1 MALLRAVNVGGANKL
16 AMADLRKI
24 LTELGYEN
32 PRTILQ
38 SGNAVFD
45 ASRPKAAD
53 IETAIPGHPTV
64 MLFAQRD
71 FERIIADNP
80 FDGDKLYAVFL
91 AGKVPKVDLGTFPP
105 DEYAFGNRVVY
116 TRQPNGTM
124 GTKLPNWEK
133 VLGLAATARGWPTV
147 LKIAAV
153 L

>member
-1 MALLRAVNVGGANKL
+1 M
-16 AMADLRKI
+16 
-24 LTELGYEN
+24 
-32 PRTILQ
+32 
-38 SGNAVFD
+38 FD